1 MPYAGAGDE
10 PPSRPDGIRCPQ
22 TLGIRGDWAPCRL
35 VGASPEGMRRDHASP
50 AQLAAT
56 QRNWLSSHGGA
67 RKGQPPFVH
76 GLRSL
81 AVTTLASLG
90 LSWQVISMLTGHKNP
105 EMIDHYNRPGKDQFA
120 EGMRKYDNHL
130 RLVL

>member
-1 MPYAGAGDE
+1 MARERYRGYEEGRAEGYTVLEAFVIAALARGTGVEAGTYSAVACKPG
-10 PPSRPDGIRCPQ
+10 R
-22 TLGIRGDWAPCRL
+22 
-35 VGASPEGMRRDHASP
+35 H
-50 AQLAAT
+50 
-56 QRNWLSSHGGA
+56 
-67 RKGQPPFVH
+67 FH

-130 RLVL
+130 RLVS

>member
-1 MPYAGAGDE
+1 MTDPDGFVFRRPANYPRAGVDLGDWRNYWRTAFE
-10 PPSRPDGIRCPQ
+10 KCQEKRPDF
-22 TLGIRGDWAPCRL
+22 
-35 VGASPEGMRRDHASP
+35 GADRTD
-50 AQLAAT
+50 
-56 QRNWLSSHGGA
+56 LSVACKPGRH
-67 RKGQPPFVH
+67 FH

-90 LSWQVISMLTGHKNP
+90 LSWQVISMLTGHKNL

-130 RLVL
+130 RLVS